1 LPADCRDFHYDL
13 SRFSNLKKKIKLMKT
28 REDNIMANLLLY
40 LTAAFLLLSSF
51 ESVPSVAANNRV
63 S

>member
-1 LPADCRDFHYDL
+1 
-13 SRFSNLKKKIKLMKT
+13 MKT
-28 REDNIMANLLLY
+28 REDNIMANLLLF

-51 ESVPSVAANNRV
+51 ESVPTVAANNRV